1 MDIRYEKFLQS
12 YETVKSQY
20 NTQFERNEDMIDK
33 LTRGLEIGLEKTTSK
48 LELKDIIDEVMTKM
62 EDLK

>member
-1 MDIRYEKFLQS
+1 
-12 YETVKSQY
+12 VKSQY